1 MKAARRGQL
10 TAPSAYIKILEISS
24 NNVPLR
30 LGTHKKEAKCKKK
43 KQTVDEVIIVGA
55 EINEME

>member
-1 MKAARRGQL
+1 MKAAIRGQL

-30 LGTHKKEAKCKKK
+30 LGTQKKK
-43 KQTVDEVIIVGA
+43 PNVKKNKTVDEVIKVGA

>member
-1 MKAARRGQL
+1 MKAAIRGQL

-30 LGTHKKEAKCKKK
+30 LGTHKKRSQMLKK
-43 KQTVDEVIIVGA
+43 
-55 EINEME
+55 NSR

>member
-1 MKAARRGQL
+1 MKAAIRGQL

-30 LGTHKKEAKCKKK
+30 LGTQKKKPNVKKK
-43 KQTVDEVIIVGA
+43 KTKQ
-55 EINEME
+55 